1 MQRETSIGK
10 GAEDKT
16 DGLKRAVLHLQRCVR
31 AVFLSLSLSISFSLS
46 LSLYL
51 SLSIYLSIYLYLYL
65 SFYLPFSPSKFL
77 SHSLSLSLSLCVC
90 SSLVVTIVNFIRSN
104 HFHHLLY
111 NPNNIFIHIYY
122 ILLSCY
128 CYKLVIFS
136 NI

>member
-77 SHSLSLSLSLCVC
+77 SHSLSLSIYLSLCVC

-111 NPNNIFIHIYY
+111 NPKNIFIHTYY
-122 ILLSCY
+122 IFL
-128 CYKLVIFS
+128 
-136 NI
+136 

>member
-51 SLSIYLSIYLYLYL
+51 SLSIYLSIFISIYL
-65 SFYLPFSPSKFL
+65 SISLSLPLNFSI
-77 SHSLSLSLSLCVC
+77 SLSLSLSLCVC